1 MIDIYLFIKLTS
13 SSHCRVCTHHAKNQ
27 LHTVKEKQSSRKRR
41 KTEKKI
47 YIYIGFMDLEKTYF
61 RVNREALWQVLG
73 MYDVGGKF
81 LNGIKSIC

>member
-1 MIDIYLFIKLTS
+1 MRKPE
-13 SSHCRVCTHHAKNQ
+13 RKKN
-27 LHTVKEKQSSRKRR
+27 
-41 KTEKKI
+41 I